1 MTTQFP
7 GNDSPPSP
15 PHNPAAPAPPPMVRT
30 AAANK
35 AGDPTYIPP
44 SHDFPAGTAVHKDS
58 PSGSS
63 PPKPASRAGPDSRA
77 ATEFRPFS
85 GLDGGSSNKYGSS
98 NGGDMDL
105 MDFIEAMT
113 PVPSETTKS
122 VGFRGFQEIGR
133 LARDVVYGSPTDGGR
148 FALDNRLNITS
159 RTASGVTYCAS
170 AAGTGAAAPNMTLAA
185 IYSARGWGGSGV
197 LTSSGVTEFEAH
209 VLGGDHGSEPGAEVQ
224 RHRHRPAK
232 DAPAEGWT
240 AHGNMVTATGVSVE
254 YSSPWLNLKSNVIA
268 TNSPF
273 ATMSVALAHQ
283 QMALGAEATYDHL
296 QPSNSAK
303 TWTVGGG
310 WHTPDGQL
318 GLFLTQGG
326 SVARV
331 LAGVRLTPDLSLGA
345 EVSKNVKDAASQ
357 PFYQVAA
364 SLRVPGINGPASPS
378 GLAKLRVAGN
388 GNLEILYQD
397 RLAHTT
403 APGAGPAAPSSIGPR
418 LSVTMQANMFD
429 ITRPPKV
436 GFSMEL

>member
-209 VLGGDHGSEPGAEVQ
+209 VLGGTMGLSPGL
-224 RHRHRPAK
+224 K
-232 DAPAEGWT
+232 CSGT
-240 AHGNMVTATGVSVE
+240 VTVLPKTLQPKVSVE

-268 TNSPF
+268 TSSPF

-283 QMALGAEATYDHL
+283 QVALGAEATYDHQ
-296 QPSNSAK
+296 QPTHSAK

-318 GLFLTQGG
+318 GMFLTQGG

-331 LAGVRLTPDLSLGA
+331 LAGVRLTPELSLGA